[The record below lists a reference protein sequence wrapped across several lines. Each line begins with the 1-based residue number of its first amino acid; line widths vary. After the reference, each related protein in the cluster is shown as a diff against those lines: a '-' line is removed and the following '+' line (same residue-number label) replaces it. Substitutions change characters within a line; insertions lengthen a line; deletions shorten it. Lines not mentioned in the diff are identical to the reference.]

1 MLGTNPSRNNPFILG
16 TNPSRNKPYI
26 LGDLLSRNK
35 PFILGTN
42 PSRNKPYILGTCS
55 KRNKPFILGTNSF
68 LVRNKPIIL
77 ETIFFVE
84 LMLWSSKV
92 GTGVDC
98 WLDNI
103 QENPFQPRWLE
114 VASRALSLAPGLAA
128 AVVFPKWPP
137 GKPEEVMLRSDFVFP
152 VFRFFWNHYCV
163 ESKKNRAAS
172 CLQLCESFFEII
184 TALSKRKT
192 LQLRAS
198 NSVTVFFLTTTAE

>member
-1 MLGTNPSRNNPFILG
+1 
-16 TNPSRNKPYI
+16 
-26 LGDLLSRNK
+26 
-35 PFILGTN
+35 
-42 PSRNKPYILGTCS
+42 
-55 KRNKPFILGTNSF
+55 
-68 LVRNKPIIL
+68 
-77 ETIFFVE
+77 
-84 LMLWSSKV
+84 MLWSSKV

-163 ESKKNRAAS
+163 ESKENRAAS

-198 NSVTVFFLTTTAE
+198 NSVTVFFNHYRWVKGEQGSFLPPTLWKFFFYHYRWVKGKQGSFWPPTLWKFFFEHTWSIHDFAVEG

>member
-1 MLGTNPSRNNPFILG
+1 
-16 TNPSRNKPYI
+16 
-26 LGDLLSRNK
+26 
-35 PFILGTN
+35 
-42 PSRNKPYILGTCS
+42 
-55 KRNKPFILGTNSF
+55 
-68 LVRNKPIIL
+68 
-77 ETIFFVE
+77 
-84 LMLWSSKV
+84 MLWSSKV

-163 ESKKNRAAS
+163 ESKENRAAS
-172 CLQLCESFFEII
+172 CLQLCESFLKSLLRWVKGKHCSFVPP
-184 TALSKRKT
+184 TLWQFFFKPLPLSKRKT
-192 LQLRAS
+192 GQLFAS
-198 NSVTVFFLTTTAE
+198 NSVKVFFYHYRWVKGKQGNFWPPTLWKFFFEHTWSIHDFAVEG

>member
-1 MLGTNPSRNNPFILG
+1 
-16 TNPSRNKPYI
+16 
-26 LGDLLSRNK
+26 
-35 PFILGTN
+35 
-42 PSRNKPYILGTCS
+42 
-55 KRNKPFILGTNSF
+55 
-68 LVRNKPIIL
+68 
-77 ETIFFVE
+77 
-84 LMLWSSKV
+84 MLWSSKV

-163 ESKKNRAAS
+163 ESKENRAAS

-198 NSVTVFFLTTTAE
+198 NSVTVFFKPLPLSKRKTGQLFASNSVKVFFYHCRWVKGKQGSFWPPTLWKFFLNILEAPMILQ